1 MGQNMFSLISVIFG
15 LVRRS
20 SFIRRC
26 ASGVRANIKFLSKLG
41 WQPMRIIQSLQQVYG
56 NSAPSKSVV
65 YEWIRRFKEGR
76 EAIED
81 DRRAGRPAT
90 ATSEGTVALVRNLV
104 EGDRR
109 ITIRRIAGMAGISL
123 HSAFGILHETVGL
136 RKLSVRW
143 FPKALREEQL
153 IRRVNLSRELLTK
166 IEANETRFS

>member
-41 WQPMRIIQSLQQVYG
+41 WQQIIQSLQQVYG
-56 NSAPSKSVV
+56 SSASSKSVV

-81 DRRAGRPAT
+81 DRRAGRSAT
-90 ATSEGTVALVRNLV
+90 TMSEGTVALVRNLV